1 MSMILFFAINGLLVK
16 LQKSVGEI
24 INVGSGCSI
33 SLKEIIETCKEEL
46 QSTSKVNY
54 GALAYREN
62 EAMDL
67 CCSIN
72 KLNGIIGQEKV
83 KTGIL
88 EYLKI
93 NKICVI

>member
-1 MSMILFFAINGLLVK
+1 M
-16 LQKSVGEI
+16 
-24 INVGSGCSI
+24 
-33 SLKEIIETCKEEL
+33 
-46 QSTSKVNY
+46 
-54 GALAYREN
+54 AYREN

-88 EYLKI
+88 EYLK
-93 NKICVI
+93 